1 VILTGRS
8 DVEVYKYAG
17 GDVGGLVERYEDRG
31 GESAGREV
39 ISNEVLRSVLNE
51 VMP

>member
-1 VILTGRS
+1 LTGRL

-17 GDVGGLVERYEDRG
+17 GDFGGVVERYEDRG
-31 GESAGREV
+31 GKSAGRDA

-51 VMP
+51 IMPS